1 MPENASSIQDK
12 IDLLCGF
19 AEVKISKIQV
29 NTGPGEKR
37 PAYWVSVIPEKAA
50 LLWWYNCQESLTEA
64 LDGCIDKAKM
74 LGFLK

>member
-29 NTGPGEKR
+29 NSGPGEKR
-37 PAYWVSVIPEKAA
+37 PAYWVSVIPEKTA
-50 LLWWYNCQESLTEA
+50 LLWWYGSDCGLEKA
-64 LDGCIDKAKM
+64 LDICVEKGKK
-74 LGFLK
+74 LGFIT